1 MANFVWKGRD
11 RTGAVQEGVLVAD
24 TKDLAFASL
33 SRQGIVVS
41 GIREKGKEAALPRA
55 GRKIPSKKVAIFT
68 RQFSVMIDAGLPLVQ
83 CLEILASQQDHKS
96 FQKILYQVRQDVES
110 GSSLAES
117 MRKHP
122 RAFDALYVN
131 MVAAGESGGILDT
144 ILQRLSTYIE
154 KAVKLKNQVRS
165 AMIYPIAV
173 ITIAA
178 IVVAVILLK
187 VIPTFAALFAGLG
200 AELPLPTRIVVAAS
214 NFLARYFIFVVG
226 LVAVG
231 IYAFRAYYR
240 TNNGRHT
247 IDRILLQLP
256 IFGEILRKI
265 AVARFCRTLATLT
278 SSGVPILDSLEIT
291 AKTAGNAIIED
302 AIFTTRKSVEAGKTI
317 AEPLRD
323 AKVFP
328 NMVVQMVSVGEQTGA
343 LDTMLNK
350 IAEFYEDE
358 VDVAVAGLIKLM
370 EPIMI
375 AILGTVIGGVVIAM
389 YLPMFS
395 LISKIG

>member
-1 MANFVWKGRD
+1 MPNFAWKGRD
-11 RTGAVQEGVLVAD
+11 RSGAIQEGVLVAD
-24 TKDLAFASL
+24 TKDLAFNTL
-33 SRQGIVVS
+33 SRQGIVVT
-41 GIREKGKEAALPRA
+41 GIRERGKEAAIPRA
-55 GRKIPSKKVAIFT
+55 GRRIPPKKVAVFT

-83 CLEILASQQDHKS
+83 CLDVLGTQQDHKA
-96 FQKILYQVRQDVES
+96 FQKIILQVRQDVEA
-110 GSSLAES
+110 GSTLADA

-122 RAFDALYVN
+122 RAFDTLYVN

-154 KAVKLKNQVRS
+154 KAVKLRAQVRS
-165 AMIYPIAV
+165 AMIYPISV
-173 ITIAA
+173 LTIAA
-178 IVVAVILLK
+178 GVVAIILLK

-200 AELPLPTRIVVAAS
+200 AELPLPTRIVVTAS
-214 NFLARYFIFVVG
+214 NFMARYFLLIIVFLIG
-226 LVAVG
+226 AW
-231 IYAFRAYYR
+231 YALRAYYR
-240 TNNGRHT
+240 TEGGRHLV
-247 IDRILLQLP
+247 DRIVLQLP
-256 IFGEILRKI
+256 IFGEIFRKI

-291 AKTAGNAIIED
+291 ARTAGNAIIED
-302 AIFTTRKSVEAGKTI
+302 AILATRKSVEAGKTI

-343 LDTMLNK
+343 IDTMLNK
-350 IAEFYEDE
+350 IADFYEDE

-375 AILGTVIGGVVIAM
+375 AILGAVIGGIVIAM

-395 LISKIG
+395 LITKIG

>member
-1 MANFVWKGRD
+1 
-11 RTGAVQEGVLVAD
+11 
-24 TKDLAFASL
+24 
-33 SRQGIVVS
+33 
-41 GIREKGKEAALPRA
+41 
-55 GRKIPSKKVAIFT
+55 
-68 RQFSVMIDAGLPLVQ
+68 
-83 CLEILASQQDHKS
+83 
-96 FQKILYQVRQDVES
+96 
-110 GSSLAES
+110 
-117 MRKHP
+117 
-122 RAFDALYVN
+122 
-131 MVAAGESGGILDT
+131 
-144 ILQRLSTYIE
+144 
-154 KAVKLKNQVRS
+154 
-165 AMIYPIAV
+165 MIYPIAV

-178 IVVAVILLK
+178 CVVAVILLK

-200 AELPLPTRIVVAAS
+200 AELPLPTRVVIAAS
-214 NFLARYFIFVVG
+214 NFLARYFIFIVVLIG
-226 LVAVG
+226 LG

-240 TNNGRHT
+240 TDNGRHT
-247 IDRILLQLP
+247 IDRILLSLP

-278 SSGVPILDSLEIT
+278 ASGVPILDSLEIT

-302 AIFTTRKSVEAGKTI
+302 AVLATRKSVEAGKTI

-358 VDVAVAGLIKLM
+358 VDAAVAGLIKLM
-370 EPIMI
+370 EPLMI
-375 AILGTVIGGVVIAM
+375 AILGVVIGGVVIAM

>member
-11 RTGAVQEGVLVAD
+11 RSGSVQEGVLVAD
-24 TKDLAFASL
+24 TKDLAFAAL

-41 GIREKGKEAALPRA
+41 GIREKGKEAALPRT
-55 GRKIPSKKVAIFT
+55 GRRIPSKKVAIFT

-83 CLEILASQQDHKS
+83 CLEILAVQQDHKA

-110 GSSLAES
+110 GSSLAEA

-154 KAVKLKNQVRS
+154 KAVKLKSQVRS
-165 AMIYPIAV
+165 AMIYPI
-173 ITIAA
+173 
-178 IVVAVILLK
+178 AVILLK

-200 AELPLPTRIVVAAS
+200 AELPMPTRIVIAAS
-214 NFLARYFIFVVG
+214 NFLARYFIFVVILIG
-226 LVAVG
+226 LG

-240 TNNGRHT
+240 TDGGRHT

-278 SSGVPILDSLEIT
+278 ASGVPILDSLEIT

-302 AIFTTRKSVEAGKTI
+302 AIFATRKSVEAGKTI

-375 AILGTVIGGVVIAM
+375 AILGIVIGGVVIAM